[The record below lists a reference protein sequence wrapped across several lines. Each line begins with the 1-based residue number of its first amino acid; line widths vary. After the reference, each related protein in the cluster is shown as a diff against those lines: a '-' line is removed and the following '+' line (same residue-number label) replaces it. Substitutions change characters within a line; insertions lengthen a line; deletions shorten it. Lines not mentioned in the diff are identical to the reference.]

1 VGNGFKISSLLIRLE
16 ARYEAVMGFFEYKGI
31 LFDNN
36 QAERDLRMRE
46 DARKDKGKVSSR
58 GRCEALS

>member
-1 VGNGFKISSLLIRLE
+1 
-16 ARYEAVMGFFEYKGI
+16 MGFFEYKGI